1 MVSENPVDLIYLLH
15 TDATNTMTVN
25 SLSIYCATL
34 ACLSLHD
41 QLLCIQPLR
50 HSTTCCPLSDS
61 LIKLA
66 GLTSQALQH
75 FNFCLL
81 AAGEMVTVVVSQKK
95 RIQIDVA
102 GFDLKTANDLSVIL
116 TDSGGS
122 TSLEATVISTETTKI
137 IYFTPDASNSGGS
150 KVVMLSSKSCPSSY
164 TEVSMIFETSIA
176 RANPSIVAQVAAL
189 AECVRLCRVPAL
201 CSYALVHSWIA
212 QCLIY
217 ASYCAVMTG

>member
-1 MVSENPVDLIYLLH
+1 MVSENPVDLIYLVH

-41 QLLCIQPLR
+41 QLLCIQPLQY
-50 HSTTCCPLSDS
+50 STTCCPLSYS
-61 LIKLA
+61 LIALA
-66 GLTSQALQH
+66 GLTCLTCKVLQH

-95 RIQIDVA
+95 RIQIEVA

-116 TDSGGS
+116 TDSGVS
-122 TSLEATVISTETTKI
+122 TSLEATVISTEATKT

-217 ASYCAVMTG
+217 AS